1 LRRRE
6 RCCNNSDILRRA
18 ETTVQIARETKE
30 LLLSRKRI
38 AFLANLGI
46 IAFGLY
52 HIAYYDWS
60 QTSPAVSYSAICPP
74 PIESSGASCYYIPM
88 HMNHDGTLTL
98 DNLTSLIKT
107 GTNLTLFKEDYKGST
122 WYFTLIEG
130 IPNAYYFQNN
140 SAHNFNI
147 ITNRTIINQNFGY
160 NPSGTYYLL
169 IFGGFP
175 NGFQDAGD
183 IGFTL
188 RYTVGISWNLLAID
202 FVVLI
207 FLPSVLLLSSDT
219 TLEALKRG

>member
-1 LRRRE
+1 
-6 RCCNNSDILRRA
+6 
-18 ETTVQIARETKE
+18 

-38 AFLANLGI
+38 AFLANLGV

-52 HIAYYDWS
+52 HISYYDWS

-74 PIESSGASCYYIPM
+74 PIDSNGASCYYIPI
-88 HMNHDGTLTL
+88 HLNHDGTLTL

-107 GTNLTLFKEDYKGST
+107 GTNLTLFKEDYSGSS

-130 IPNAYYFQNN
+130 LSNSYYDQNN
-140 SAHNFNI
+140 NTHDFNI
-147 ITNRTIINQNFGY
+147 ITNRTIINENFGY
-160 NPSGTYYLL
+160 NPPGTYYLL

-175 NGFQDAGD
+175 NSFQSADD

-188 RYTVGISWNLLAID
+188 RYTVGISWNLFAID

-207 FLPSVLLLSSDT
+207 FLPLVLLVSSDT
-219 TLEALKRG
+219 TFEAFRHPSKTHQHADR